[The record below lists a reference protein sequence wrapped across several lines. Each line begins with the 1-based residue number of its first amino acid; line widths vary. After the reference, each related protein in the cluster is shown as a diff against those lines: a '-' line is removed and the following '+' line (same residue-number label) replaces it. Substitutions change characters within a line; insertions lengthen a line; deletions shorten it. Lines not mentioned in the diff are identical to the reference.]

1 MSGLKKT
8 FEMVGGPFFVWAV
21 IAGLGIATIVY
32 FTQPK
37 ANPFKPMELACVD
50 VQGKVAAKDNTL
62 RYYRDGGTIV
72 GYDEAGNFYVYTPPP
87 GWGCRFGE
95 EKTETGK

>member
-1 MSGLKKT
+1 MLGLKKT
-8 FEMVGGPFFVWAV
+8 FEVRWPTILMAIVLAV
-21 IAGLGIATIVY
+21 VAVLVY

-50 VQGKVAAKDNTL
+50 TEGKAATKDTTL

-72 GYDEAGNFYVYTPPP
+72 GYDEQGMFYVYTPPR
-87 GWGCRFGE
+87 GWVCRFGE
-95 EKTETGK
+95 VKKP